1 MLSLAKTIFCL
12 VSLVL
17 AFLTQIPLFSFDF
30 EAMTFQNFLYSP
42 ALLLVFV
49 LSLIFKNNYAL
60 ISLVI
65 IFLAVLFGLPL
76 FSFGGGWQYIF
87 QPSFGFILAMFAM
100 SVIIFYHCYHRE
112 RDENFKRN
120 AILMLLAANLF
131 GIVYFILFNSF
142 DFIPWQILISQLC
155 FDLIFAIIFI
165 WLFKREV

>member
-1 MLSLAKTIFCL
+1 MLSLAKTVFCI

-17 AFLTQIPLFSFDF
+17 AFLTQIPLFSFNFGD
-30 EAMTFQNFLYSP
+30 MTFQKFLYSP

-60 ISLVI
+60 ISLVL
-65 IFLAVLFGLPL
+65 IFIAVLFGLPL

-87 QPSFGFILAMFAM
+87 QPSLGFIIGMFAL
-100 SVIIFYHCYHRE
+100 SVMVFYHCYHRE
-112 RDENFKRN
+112 KEDDFKRN
-120 AILMLLAANLF
+120 VILMLVAANLF
-131 GIVYFILFNSF
+131 GIVYFVLFNHF

-155 FDLIFAIIFI
+155 FDLLFAIIFI